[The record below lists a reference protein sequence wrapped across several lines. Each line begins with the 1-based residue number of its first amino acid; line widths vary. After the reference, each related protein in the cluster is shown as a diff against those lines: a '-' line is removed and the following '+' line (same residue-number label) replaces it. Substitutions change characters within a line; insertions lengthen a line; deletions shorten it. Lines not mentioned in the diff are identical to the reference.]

1 MKREYFQSFDAL
13 RFISFFLVFLLHTPI
28 DENSFMSF
36 FSKSGGIGV
45 SFFFVL
51 SGFLITYILII
62 EKKNFNKIS
71 LKNFF
76 VRRILRIWPL
86 FYLMILF
93 AFATPYLLNYL
104 NLNYSDSG
112 YTPNWTFSLLF
123 LENYKMMIEGSFPN
137 TSPLVVMWSLCIEEH
152 FYIIWGLAL
161 YYLPL
166 KKLPFLI
173 ILSILIANVTRIVYF
188 IYDIDFLDLFSN
200 IDYFAYGAFCAYIL
214 ILNKKLSN
222 KINSINKRA
231 IYSITLITVT
241 SVFYLPH
248 INLIWLSLLEP
259 TLFGIL
265 FMLIIFF
272 AVNNK
277 ITFYKYKLI
286 SKLGIYT
293 YGLYLY
299 HTIFVNLMIKIFKN
313 TPSEYK
319 NIMIAFSSLAITILV
334 SILSY
339 VIFEKQFLKLKKYF
353 YQNPAIIND

>member
-1 MKREYFQSFDAL
+1 MKKEYFQSFDAL
-13 RFISFFLVFLLHTPI
+13 RFISFFLVFLLHIPI

-62 EKKNFNKIS
+62 EKKTFKKIS

-76 VRRILRIWPL
+76 IRRILRIWPL
-86 FYLMILF
+86 FYLMVLF
-93 AFATPYLLNYL
+93 AFITPYLLNFL
-104 NLNYSDSG
+104 NLEYSNHG

-123 LENYKMMIEGSFPN
+123 LENYKMMIEGTFPN
-137 TSPLVVMWSLCIEEH
+137 TSPLIVMWSLCIEEH

-173 ILSILIANVTRIVYF
+173 ILSILIANVTRVIFF
-188 IYDIDFLDLFSN
+188 IYNISFSEIFSN
-200 IDYFAYGAFCAYIL
+200 LDYFAYGALCAYVLVLNENLSTRMNSLSKKTIYIIIL
-214 ILNKKLSN
+214 V
-222 KINSINKRA
+222 
-231 IYSITLITVT
+231 TVIC
-241 SVFYLPH
+241 VFYFPH
-248 INLIWLSLLEP
+248 INLNWLCLLAP

-277 ITFYKYKLI
+277 ITFHTYKI
-286 SKLGIYT
+286 IGKLGIYT

-299 HTIFVNLMIKIFKN
+299 HTIFVNLMMKIFKN
-313 TPSEYK
+313 SHSAYK
-319 NIMIAFSSLAITILV
+319 NIMIASSSLAITILV
-334 SILSY
+334 SYLSY
-339 VIFEKQFLKLKKYF
+339 MLFEKQFLKLKKYF
-353 YQNPAIIND
+353 YQRY